1 MQITVCTEFCKK
13 KPQKTQTSSPRRNLS
28 PNPQENRWKQT
39 DRRVLALRRQSCPP
53 VLCTGENAP
62 RSGLAERPGRKGWSL
77 SGLLII
83 TMVSA
88 IHSLYAQSS
97 WDVHRGLKHRET
109 DPERP
114 EENVQFTPLVFSNNC
129 ASAYLSL
136 SPNIAGYKYLTQS
149 DARKHFCSVLFFCG
163 CRTLP
168 KKITSEQ
175 CRAAVAAWPGFFF
188 QHHEIS
194 DGCASWCAM
203 PGMYWI

>member
-1 MQITVCTEFCKK
+1 MWKQADRSVPVPGRQGCPALCTEANTPCSRL
-13 KPQKTQTSSPRRNLS
+13 T
-28 PNPQENRWKQT
+28 
-39 DRRVLALRRQSCPP
+39 
-53 VLCTGENAP
+53 
-62 RSGLAERPGRKGWSL
+62 ERPGQKGWCL
-77 SGLLII
+77 LGLLII

-114 EENVQFTPLVFSNNC
+114 EENVQFTPFVFSNNC
-129 ASAYLSL
+129 ACAYLSL
-136 SPNIAGYKYLTQS
+136 SIAGYKYLTQS
-149 DARKHFCSVLFFCG
+149 DARKHFCLVLFFGG

-168 KKITSEQ
+168 KKSPATNTALSWL
-175 CRAAVAAWPGFFF
+175 RPGFFF